1 MCIGRIVLFN
11 WSPFFFFSFSFLVPS
26 RAPSNVRVSNVR
38 FDQLKVQW
46 NALPQQFANGRL
58 LGYTVYYYEY
68 YNSYVVKSVSTRSPY
83 VNMVIL
89 RGLKAASRYQIA
101 VAAFTSKGAGTQSY
115 WLYVTTGIFFLFL
128 FCVVLLFF
136 CFWHNANYHNYYL
149 AESASG
155 QDAANPAFWS
165 ATRAGKKGSCYPL
178 EISHVGP
185 IYILYWPSLFGQD
198 DWILASFFFAFSL
211 TSTTSQKKNFACI

>member
-1 MCIGRIVLFN
+1 MHRQNSSLQLIA
-11 WSPFFFFSFSFLVPS
+11 FFFFFFFSFLVPS

-68 YNSYVVKSVSTRSPY
+68 YNSYVIKSVSTRSPY
-83 VNMVIL
+83 VNRVIL

-115 WLYVTTGIFFLFL
+115 WLYVTTGIFFIFVL
-128 FCVVLLFF
+128 FCFVFF
-136 CFWHNANYHNYYL
+136 FGIMLTTTIIIWL
-149 AESASG
+149 
-155 QDAANPAFWS
+155 NPQVAKMQRILRSDWLPE
-165 ATRAGKKGSCYPL
+165 RARRAHVARLRFPTLVPY
-178 EISHVGP
+178 ISFIDQACSVKMIG
-185 IYILYWPSLFGQD
+185 YWPP
-198 DWILASFFFAFSL
+198 SFLHFH
-211 TSTTSQKKNFACI
+211 

>member
-1 MCIGRIVLFN
+1 MHRQNSSLQLIA
-11 WSPFFFFSFSFLVPS
+11 FFFFSFSFSFLVPS

-58 LGYTVYYYEY
+58 LGYTVYCYEY

-115 WLYVTTGIFFLFL
+115 WLYVTTGIFFYFCFVLFCCFFFLFL
-128 FCVVLLFF
+128 
-136 CFWHNANYHNYYL
+136 A
-149 AESASG
+149 
-155 QDAANPAFWS
+155 
-165 ATRAGKKGSCYPL
+165 
-178 EISHVGP
+178 
-185 IYILYWPSLFGQD
+185 
-198 DWILASFFFAFSL
+198 
-211 TSTTSQKKNFACI
+211 

>member
-1 MCIGRIVLFN
+1 MHRQNSSLQLIA
-11 WSPFFFFSFSFLVPS
+11 FFFSFSFSFLVPS

-115 WLYVTTGIFFLFL
+115 WLYVTTGIFFYFCFVL
-128 FCVVLLFF
+128 FCCFFF

-155 QDAANPAFWS
+155 QDAANPAF
-165 ATRAGKKGSCYPL
+165 
-178 EISHVGP
+178 
-185 IYILYWPSLFGQD
+185 
-198 DWILASFFFAFSL
+198 
-211 TSTTSQKKNFACI
+211 

>member
-1 MCIGRIVLFN
+1 M
-11 WSPFFFFSFSFLVPS
+11 
-26 RAPSNVRVSNVR
+26 RVSNVR

-115 WLYVTTGIFFLFL
+115 WLYVTTGIFFYFSFALFVCL
-128 FCVVLLFF
+128 FYFF
-136 CFWHNANYHNYYL
+136 GIMLTTTIVSIYYL
-149 AESASG
+149 AEPASG
-155 QDAANPAFWS
+155 QDAANPAF
-165 ATRAGKKGSCYPL
+165 
-178 EISHVGP
+178 
-185 IYILYWPSLFGQD
+185 
-198 DWILASFFFAFSL
+198 
-211 TSTTSQKKNFACI
+211 

>member
-1 MCIGRIVLFN
+1 MENHHLINRSQIMYIGRTVFFN
-11 WSPFFFFSFSFLVPS
+11 WSLFFSFSFLVPS
-26 RAPSNVRVSNVR
+26 RAPSNVRVANVR

-68 YNSYVVKSVSTRSPY
+68 YNSYVRKSVSTRSPY

-115 WLYVTTGIFFLFL
+115 WLYVTTGIFFIFLLLCLF
-128 FCVVLLFF
+128 V
-136 CFWHNANYHNYYL
+136 CFIFL
-149 AESASG
+149 A
-155 QDAANPAFWS
+155 
-165 ATRAGKKGSCYPL
+165 
-178 EISHVGP
+178 
-185 IYILYWPSLFGQD
+185 
-198 DWILASFFFAFSL
+198 
-211 TSTTSQKKNFACI
+211 

>member
-1 MCIGRIVLFN
+1 MCIGRTGLFN
-11 WSPFFFFSFSFLVPS
+11 GSPFFFSFYFLVPR
-26 RAPSNVRVSNVR
+26 RARSNVRVSNVR

-115 WLYVTTGIFFLFL
+115 WLYVTTGIFFYFCFVLFCCFFLFL
-128 FCVVLLFF
+128 
-136 CFWHNANYHNYYL
+136 A
-149 AESASG
+149 
-155 QDAANPAFWS
+155 
-165 ATRAGKKGSCYPL
+165 
-178 EISHVGP
+178 
-185 IYILYWPSLFGQD
+185 
-198 DWILASFFFAFSL
+198 
-211 TSTTSQKKNFACI
+211 